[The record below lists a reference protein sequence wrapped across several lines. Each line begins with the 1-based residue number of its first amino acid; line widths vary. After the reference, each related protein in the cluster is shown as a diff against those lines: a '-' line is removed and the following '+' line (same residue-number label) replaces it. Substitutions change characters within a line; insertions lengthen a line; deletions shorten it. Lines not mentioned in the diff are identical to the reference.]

1 MTVLTRTY
9 CVFCEVVKEL
19 FNTFK
24 KPITS
29 TFDRKVY
36 NTLTSFTDREL
47 QDIGICRGDIY
58 TIANSKSMS
67 DYSDKISTKVVPNSN
82 IKGWV

>member
-19 FNTFK
+19 FSTFK

-47 QDIGICRGDIY
+47 QDIGICRWDI
-58 TIANSKSMS
+58 
-67 DYSDKISTKVVPNSN
+67 SN
-82 IKGWV
+82 IARGVPVPRDGWRK